1 MGLKE
6 ALNARHVCNLA
17 GIPTY
22 TSPEKAVKAFMHMVD
37 YQRVQALLH
46 EIPPSLPFSTSPEI
60 RAECRALIKQAK
72 EQAGRHSPTL
82 KPRKCW
88 SLRHSY
94 RHQRLCALARR
105 GFGGRRALSGAQG
118 AESGS

>member
-72 EQAGRHSPTL
+72 EQGRQTLTHSETAQVLELTAFLPPPAPMCTRQKRL
-82 KPRKCW
+82 WWSPSAFRGPR
-88 SLRHSY
+88 R
-94 RHQRLCALARR
+94 
-105 GFGGRRALSGAQG
+105 
-118 AESGS
+118 